1 MIQSWP
7 ILLTVLCLSALP
19 LLRLELPAVLS
30 PVQASGAGERWS
42 VKLLAPVLMLTAL
55 VVPFFVPR
63 EWSMPI
69 EQLLPSADVKA
80 LLAIILG
87 ATAAILISS
96 VIHRGSGVPY
106 AIMSAMLGCN
116 LMSEGIMDWAVA
128 VPLMIS
134 WVVAPLLCCGL
145 SAIFTLV
152 FLRYSSKEGRHLARI
167 DRRLLCACVFGSLL
181 MVGAASWNM
190 GQLLTFFPLQ
200 VLGAG
205 SLPALYTA
213 AAILILFA
221 LNARNIQANAGR
233 ISDTDMDMGSGH
245 VLAVILSM
253 TLTFALF
260 SLPQIRLAGLFPT
273 PLSACSLLLAALV
286 GCGIARKQSTVSSEG
301 ILSSAAAT
309 CVAPILGILITY
321 CLSLILGVGKS
332 ATSLLPVIIL
342 VAIAAIVAGMYL
354 FIRAGRLEARRQQIL
369 RSREEQVYSTQKSL
383 SALELRVETNEK
395 DLLNKLEI
403 KRKELVDFAVGV
415 SDQKAFMETVYSRL
429 AQARA
434 LPDGQEKD
442 AALEDILRDLRDRM
456 YFTHEMN
463 DFYARTEVL
472 HKDFNMHLKEA
483 YPNLT
488 EGERKLANL
497 LRQGF
502 STKYIASLMNITPKS
517 VEISRYRLRNKLG
530 LSRSDNLVQF
540 IKSI

>member
-1 MIQSWP
+1 M
-7 ILLTVLCLSALP
+7 
-19 LLRLELPAVLS
+19 
-30 PVQASGAGERWS
+30 
-42 VKLLAPVLMLTAL
+42 
-55 VVPFFVPR
+55 
-63 EWSMPI
+63 
-69 EQLLPSADVKA
+69 
-80 LLAIILG
+80 
-87 ATAAILISS
+87 
-96 VIHRGSGVPY
+96 
-106 AIMSAMLGCN
+106 
-116 LMSEGIMDWAVA
+116 
-128 VPLMIS
+128 
-134 WVVAPLLCCGL
+134 
-145 SAIFTLV
+145 
-152 FLRYSSKEGRHLARI
+152 
-167 DRRLLCACVFGSLL
+167 
-181 MVGAASWNM
+181 
-190 GQLLTFFPLQ
+190 
-200 VLGAG
+200 
-205 SLPALYTA
+205 
-213 AAILILFA
+213 
-221 LNARNIQANAGR
+221 
-233 ISDTDMDMGSGH
+233 
-245 VLAVILSM
+245 
-253 TLTFALF
+253 
-260 SLPQIRLAGLFPT
+260 
-273 PLSACSLLLAALV
+273 
-286 GCGIARKQSTVSSEG
+286 
-301 ILSSAAAT
+301 
-309 CVAPILGILITY
+309 APILGILITY

-442 AALEDILRDLRDRM
+442 TALENILQDLRERM

-472 HKDFNMHLKEA
+472 HKDFNMHLKQT